1 MNKNNSNS
9 HSLVSHLFGLFQEH
23 QSACGNCCV
32 CLIKVTNK
40 TDTLAQYTQF
50 PKSQNLIFINLT
62 LKYDAFLFR
71 TYKLK
76 IETIL
81 GSGSYFQ
88 LSCFAVSISE
98 RANSEFPQH

>member
-1 MNKNNSNS
+1 MFVLSK
-9 HSLVSHLFGLFQEH
+9 LQIKLTHLR
-23 QSACGNCCV
+23 N
-32 CLIKVTNK
+32 
-40 TDTLAQYTQF
+40 TQF

-71 TYKLK
+71 TYELK